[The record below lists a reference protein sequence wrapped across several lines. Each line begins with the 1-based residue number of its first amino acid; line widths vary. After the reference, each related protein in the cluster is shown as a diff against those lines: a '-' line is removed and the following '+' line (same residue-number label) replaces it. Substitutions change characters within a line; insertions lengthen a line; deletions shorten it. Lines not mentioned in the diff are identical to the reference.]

1 MKNKL
6 AVGAAVSALLLFGGA
21 AAQADGCSIPK
32 EKLGKIGGR
41 VQIVQENADYRVR
54 VIKEGFPD
62 LRVKLVDKA
71 EGAKAGVWQIVDS
84 DPDFTI
90 RYDSGNPDF
99 TIIFVEDRPGVQP

>member
-6 AVGAAVSALLLFGGA
+6 AVCAAVSALLLSGGA
-21 AAQADGCSIPK
+21 ADRADGSGISK
-32 EKLGKIGGR
+32 EKLGIIGGR

-84 DPDFTI
+84 GPDFTI
-90 RYDSGNPDF
+90 QYEAENPDF
-99 TIIFVEDRPGVQP
+99 TIIFVEDRPGVRP